1 MNIYSLLFYSIISPL
16 LFSYGIG
23 LERLCIMSANR
34 AKEVHFYAK
43 NFIFV
48 FLASSL
54 AYVIF
59 HFILAPLYLGF
70 TFPFLLIICLFF
82 LEKGLF
88 YLYEG
93 LITSTYTLAHNER
106 LFTFGTVV
114 ISLYEASS
122 YIELFFITLTSFVNL
137 IIFTIILRSI
147 RKKANSFNIETK
159 WRSLPLLLI
168 SLGIIATAL
177 YLVDI
182 YFI

>member
-1 MNIYSLLFYSIISPL
+1 MSIYAIVFYSIISPL

-34 AKEVHFYAK
+34 AKEVHFYTK
-43 NFIFV
+43 NFLFV

-59 HFILAPLYLGF
+59 HFILSPLYLGF
-70 TFPFLLIICLFF
+70 SFPFLLIIYLFF
-82 LEKGLF
+82 LEKGVF
-88 YLYEG
+88 YLYDG
-93 LITSTYTLAHNER
+93 FISKAYTIAHNER

-122 YIELFFITLTSFVNL
+122 YIELFFITLASFFNL

-159 WRSLPLLLI
+159 WRPLPLLLI
-168 SLGIIATAL
+168 SLGIVATAL
-177 YLVDI
+177 YLVDV
-182 YFI
+182 YFM